1 MALAVVEELHV
12 IVGRA
17 AGVLLLL
24 HGDPGDGGAGEAVVL
39 EAEVE

>member
-1 MALAVVEELHV
+1 MALSVVKQLHV
-12 IVGRA
+12 VVGRA

-24 HGDPGDGGAGEAVVL
+24 HGDPSDGGAGEAVVL